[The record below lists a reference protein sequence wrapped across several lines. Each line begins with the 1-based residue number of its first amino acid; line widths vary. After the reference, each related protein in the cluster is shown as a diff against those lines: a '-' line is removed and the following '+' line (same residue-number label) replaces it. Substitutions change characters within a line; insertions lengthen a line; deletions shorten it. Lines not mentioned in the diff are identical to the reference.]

1 MSTAEHPTSTGTAS
15 DSVAVDPI
23 PTSRI
28 GTALFHLGRAR
39 RDVVA
44 AVLERRG
51 WSYAVLPYPGYG
63 VDGRARVLA
72 RVVLAAPG
80 REPSSVRGVAAW
92 RRLVTL
98 QRSRVDIEVAVP
110 GSGAGAGT
118 VHRVRSGPGGLV
130 DVVLPCTVEPGTHA
144 VTFRV
149 GERPPVQAPVHVAD
163 PHARTGIVCDID
175 DTALVTG
182 LRRPLSAA
190 WRTLTRAFA
199 QRAPVEGMADLLTAF
214 HEEHGGDDGPV
225 VYLSTGPWNFN
236 EPLTRFLQR
245 NGFPAGPLLQTDWGP
260 SSEGFFREGRAHKR
274 RSLQRLRADFPEVR
288 WLLVGDDG
296 RTTRPSTRS
305 SPASTRSTCWP
316 SRCGRS
322 APTSAPTPRAAP
334 PGPGSAEGRFPWSA
348 ERTGTSC
355 CSVYALPP
363 ARPAERSPG
372 VPSPRTG
379 HRGHREGGHL
389 LQDLGVARTGR
400 FLHRDHPATCS
411 GDGSR

>member
-1 MSTAEHPTSTGTAS
+1 MNTERVGPDGDPPGAADRRDGGPPAAGHRISLQTHGVSTAEHPTSTGTGS

-130 DVVLPCTVEPGTHA
+130 DVTLPCTVEPGTHA

-199 QRAPVEGMADLLTAF
+199 QRAPVEGMADLLTAV

-260 SSEGFFREGRAHKR
+260 SSEGFFRDGRAHKR

-296 RTTRPSTRS
+296 ENDPAIYEEFAREHPQHVLAIALRQVGADVGPDTTGGATRTEIRGGTVPVVRGTDGHVLLQRL
-305 SPASTRSTCWP
+305 
-316 SRCGRS
+316 
-322 APTSAPTPRAAP
+322 RAA
-334 PGPGSAEGRFPWSA
+334 
-348 ERTGTSC
+348 TG
-355 CSVYALPP
+355 A
-363 ARPAERSPG
+363 
-372 VPSPRTG
+372 TG
-379 HRGHREGGHL
+379 
-389 LQDLGVARTGR
+389 
-400 FLHRDHPATCS
+400 
-411 GDGSR
+411 